1 VRRKASR
8 LRGLFVTFEGI
19 EGCGKTTQARLLFQ
33 DLKRRGADCLLTRE
47 PGGTESTRAL
57 RKVLLTPRKEKLSG
71 GAEVFLYLADR
82 AQHVQEVIRPALEA
96 GKVVLCDRYSDAT
109 LAYQGGGRGHSM
121 RLLLEMD
128 RLATGGIYPDLTFL
142 LDVPVEVGL
151 ARARTRG
158 RGQDR
163 IESESLRFHER
174 VRKAYLALGNEAGN
188 RVIRIDGTQPIL
200 KVQTIIRHA
209 ISARREKQKAHCK
222 INIGLFTLPN
232 RHGKHQVF
240 KDVNRRR

>member
-71 GAEVFLYLADR
+71 GAELFLYLADR

-109 LAYQGGGRGHSM
+109 LAYQGGGREHPM

-128 RLATGGIYPDLTFL
+128 RLATRGIYPDLTFL

-151 ARARTRG
+151 ARTRKRR

-163 IESESLRFHER
+163 IENESLRFHER
-174 VRKAYLALGNEAGN
+174 VRKAYLALGNEARD

-200 KVQTIIRHA
+200 KIQNIIRHA
-209 ISARREKQKAHCK
+209 ISARREKQKLTAK
-222 INIGLFTLPN
+222 RTLGYL
-232 RHGKHQVF
+232 RCQMGKGKHPCL
-240 KDVNRRR
+240 KL